1 MTDKITH
8 LPSDPAERKRLKGVI
23 EELVNAQVQ
32 LDAAKD
38 LIKSI
43 LDTEKETHG
52 YDLGFIKDLA
62 TFDYDYNYN
71 EQKKIQAAETKAE
84 RIEELNILMGRSE

>member
-1 MTDKITH
+1 MSDKINH
-8 LPSDPAERKRLKGVI
+8 LPSCQQERKRLKGVI

-52 YDLGFIKDLA
+52 YDISFIKDLA
-62 TFDYDYNYN
+62 SFEYDFLFN
-71 EQKKIQAAETKAE
+71 EQKKILAAETKAE
-84 RIEELNILMGRSE
+84 RVAETNILMGRED